1 MPTEW
6 PRFAHGKLVRAP
18 DGEIVGP
25 DYTTLGR
32 SAAPPF
38 PEVTRAVQPDT
49 LGLPGLGSGS
59 AYPEGWADHGAMLL
73 RPAFTAGGQPWYLVT
88 RYRLVEEYPG
98 KPATR
103 SYALSMTVAVEPKE
117 LDFPVLFQSAARPGI
132 EQFPAKNLSLP
143 PLAVPEAARVPL
155 PAGWFDRVRPWL
167 VALASGR
174 PSGWHEPDTPIDGF
188 LEQALW
194 AVACLP
200 AAIRWRVPVA
210 AGVYT
215 VPAADKAQLVYA
227 LTLSHKPRAA
237 GTADTGTGEAYA
249 DWFAGATDN
258 GVACRTVQDV
268 LAVVG
273 REFPDLAAWDDI
285 PPADDWRQA
294 VKAIGELKDLK
305 RLQDWADRP
314 TGPAPSLDPI
324 NRFRP
329 AVLELA
335 EKHLAG
341 PPEVRTHLLAGVT
354 AESWKPAWQAYAR
367 KAGETALVR
376 LGELV
381 GPLPFNPAAA
391 AQARAIGELPPRLAA
406 EANRRLSA
414 AYPKTFDTG
423 IAAWGGAI
431 RQAFAK
437 SPPAWFT
444 AWATATAPQLAWGA
458 AALQLNMG
466 EQTPTAG
473 WADVALPPA
482 AEAMKAMLESKPPG
496 GGFDELLKL
505 AKQFPKLAEELA
517 NHVEPVAVERAYQL
531 AVEVGHKRWLED
543 RMKSATPSYGWLDL
557 AVKLCQDK
565 NPDVLWANMLV
576 KHWAQVSHKAA
587 ARNALLDALVENRL
601 RVSDWQPYRRSR
613 DQQHRPSPD
622 QPVSVLTRLGELVG
636 KLTFH
641 PDAVEWLLSEPT
653 DLNPN
658 AKKEVQ
664 QKLTAAFDAVT
675 EGGYGVWAGVVRRAF
690 SPDQPGW
697 FAEWAKPRAARLAW
711 AAASLQFLSDVP
723 DPTAD
728 WKGPTVPPA
737 AAAMRAM
744 LRRRPPWGEWAELR
758 AFAKDRKA
766 VALALAKHIEA
777 TDSDVAWQ
785 LASASGNDDWVHDS
799 LSASG
804 VQKVEVFVQGVV
816 RGVFPASDR
825 YLSLFLANWD
835 RLPHA
840 HQTLRSLLRPHLGV
854 TERILV
860 DSADPQGGSGEA
872 TAKWV
877 WPILKKLVD
886 GNTTRR
892 QRVLKVAAESPLVV
906 QKLDHYLTDLLHP
919 ELYSPDLPHLAVAG
933 GPVLQFALGLL
944 DGTAREFPKV
954 ALNEAWAAK
963 LWRPVLQPRRRT
975 TAVLILPLRSPEQL
989 PVAHHLQEYV
999 KYTVDDAFWK
1009 GWFKFLAAPV
1019 PSLYRDLL
1027 RERQLID
1034 KPLWRFADGWDK
1046 VKSLHPDELQTISR
1060 LGLKIDYLQAANAGG
1075 ATNALPV
1082 EFVIDTVAVD
1092 QFCPTWQW
1100 WQHYFRQ
1107 ALGSGDDI
1115 LVGVLWRHCVSHLS
1129 KAEVPEMES
1138 VLTGK
1143 KKSGAGLFGMFG
1155 KAEVVTY
1162 SDWFSAAKTVIES
1175 KDAQQLVKEHKPAM
1189 LRRLQSH
1196 L

>member
-1 MPTEW
+1 MPNEW
-6 PRFAHGKLVRAP
+6 PRFAHGKLVKAP

-59 AYPEGWADHGAMLL
+59 AYPEGWADHGAMLF
-73 RPAFTAGGQPWYLVT
+73 RPAYTAGGQPWYLVT

-174 PSGWHEPDTPIDGF
+174 PFGSHEPDTPIDGF

-249 DWFAGATDN
+249 DWFAGATEN
-258 GVACRTVQDV
+258 GAACRTVQDV

-273 REFPDLAAWDDI
+273 REFPDLATWDDI

-314 TGPAPSLDPI
+314 TGPAPALDPI

-444 AWATATAPQLAWGA
+444 AWATVTAPQLAWGA

-473 WADVALPPA
+473 WAAGALPPA

-690 SPDQPGW
+690 APDQPGW

-728 WKGPTVPPA
+728 WKGPTVPPV

-744 LRRRPPWGEWAELR
+744 LRRQSPPEGWTELLGL
-758 AFAKDRKA
+758 ATDRKS
-766 VALALAKHIEA
+766 VARELVKLLEA
-777 TDSDVAWQ
+777 TDLNAADQ
-785 LASASGNDDWVHDS
+785 LASESGNEDLILGSV
-799 LSASG
+799 SG
-804 VQKVEVFVQGVV
+804 STKHLDVVVQGVV
-816 RGVFPASDR
+816 RRAGRNSETTLKVV
-825 YLSLFLANWD
+825 LENWD
-835 RLPHA
+835 QLKSRR
-840 HQTLRSLLRPHLGV
+840 QEELRPALRPHLGV
-854 TERILV
+854 TEWVLLDTGDELSV
-860 DSADPQGGSGEA
+860 SDKVSN
-872 TAKWV
+872 WV
-877 WPILKKLVD
+877 WPVLKKLVEGD
-886 GNTTRR
+886 TARR
-892 QRVLKVAAESPLVV
+892 RRVLRVTAKVPGLVQSNNGFKEYLLNPLLNSADLGALAA
-906 QKLDHYLTDLLHP
+906 D
-919 ELYSPDLPHLAVAG
+919 G
-933 GPVLQFALGLL
+933 GPVLQFALALRDSRDGAGGGL
-944 DGTAREFPKV
+944 EFPEVKWDEV
-954 ALNEAWAAK
+954 WSAE
-963 LWRPVLQPRRRT
+963 LWKPVLQKWGRAKTKPAT
-975 TAVLILPLRSPEQL
+975 LPLRSPAQL
-989 PVAHHLQEYV
+989 PIAHCFSEYV
-999 KYTVDDAFWK
+999 HYSVDDTFWK
-1009 GWFKFLAAPV
+1009 GWLAFLATEV
-1019 PSLYRDLL
+1019 PKWYLDLL
-1027 RERQLID
+1027 KARQMSELS
-1034 KPLWRFADGWDK
+1034 LWRFAQGWDK
-1046 VKSLHPDELQTISR
+1046 VKSLRPDELHTISR
-1060 LGLKIDYLQAANAGG
+1060 LGLKNDYLQAANAGK
-1075 ATNALPV
+1075 AANALPV
-1082 EFVIDTVAVD
+1082 EFVVDTVAVD
-1092 QFCPTWQW
+1092 QFCPNPDW
-1100 WQHYFRQ
+1100 WRYYFQQ
-1107 ALGSGDDI
+1107 ALDDNDPVKVGI
-1115 LVGVLWRHCVSHLS
+1115 LWIQCVRHLS
-1129 KAEVPEMES
+1129 KEEVGEMKV
-1138 VLTGK
+1138 VLEKVFGK
-1143 KKSGAGLFGMFG
+1143 HKEKSGIM
-1155 KAEVVTY
+1155 Y
-1162 SDWFSAAKTVIES
+1162 SNWFSIAKAVIE
-1175 KDAQQLVKEHKPAM
+1175 KDDSVKAHKPAM
-1189 LRRLQSH
+1189 LRRLQSY